1 MGQLKSFMKILY
13 FSFVELDIPNA
24 CKTHTLGVLQGF
36 SNNSCKVD
44 AIVPRPKKVCPK
56 IPGVRFYYL
65 WPWRFSALG
74 RFWIKILG
82 GAYFFTLCLLK
93 KYDAIYVRELDV
105 NPFPRWCSK
114 IFRFPF
120 YIEINAILLRQME
133 MIGIDRNRMLRV
145 EKHQASDFK
154 QATGL
159 IVPSFPRCSWILEYY
174 GLEPKKVHL
183 ILNATNIPVVK
194 KTDRSIALKKLNLPQ
209 KGFYLGFLGN
219 IWRYYDLKT
228 ILKAMELCQ
237 HKMQNLQM
245 IMIGGGPE
253 IDELRK
259 KPQEMQV
266 TSRLIFLGYVQPELL
281 FDVMGAVDVGLMNL
295 TKKGLKDGG
304 PITTRF
310 ATYAAFQIPII
321 ANNTYIENYPDEISR
336 GLFLV
341 PPEVPHALADIILWL
356 YNHPE
361 ERKERANILHDFV
374 QKKLTWNAV
383 TKEILDVIK
392 HDKKMK

>member
-1 MGQLKSFMKILY
+1 MKILY

-24 CKTHTLGVLQGF
+24 CQTHTLGVLQGF

-44 AIVPRPKKVCPK
+44 AIVPRPKKVRPK
-56 IPGVRFYYL
+56 IPSVHFYYL
-65 WPWRFSALG
+65 WPWQFSASG

-120 YIEINAILLRQME
+120 YIEINAILLHQME

-145 EKHQASDFK
+145 ERHQASDFK

-174 GLEPKKVHL
+174 GLEPKKVHF

-209 KGFYLGFLGN
+209 KDFYLGFLGN
-219 IWRYYDLKT
+219 IWRYYDLRT
-228 ILKAMELCQ
+228 IFKAMKLCYE
-237 HKMQNLQM
+237 KISNLHM

-253 IDELRK
+253 IDNLRNK
-259 KPQEMQV
+259 IQERQGI
-266 TSRLIFLGYVQPELL
+266 SRLIFLGYIHPELL
-281 FDVMGAVDVGLMNL
+281 FQITGAIDIGLMNL

-341 PPEVPHALADIILWL
+341 PPEDPHALADIILWL

-374 QKKLTWNAV
+374 QKKLTWNVV